1 MTNRLDL
8 AAGMASGLPLVLPA
22 LPVVAWAVCAQPVTA
37 AEMLP
42 GCRTASSSSR
52 TFPPGRLASVEN
64 RKARVLAV
72 RGRYAHVKTSVDGFL
87 ERRHRE
93 FEEED

>member
-72 RGRYAHVKTSVDGFL
+72 RGRYAHVKTSVDSFL

-93 FEEED
+93 FQEED